1 MQRSIRLFF
10 STGPLFKKMQD
21 FGRIEAGAVLTG
33 KKLGALFRNHLP
45 VAIKNQEK
53 WHTVLFFNSP
63 A

>member
-1 MQRSIRLFF
+1 
-10 STGPLFKKMQD
+10 MQD